1 MKSLA
6 DQIYERLR
14 RDIITGLLEPDERII
29 ELDIAERMGTSQGPV
44 REALHR
50 LERDGLVYRQA
61 RSSTRV
67 TSATTDKI
75 LELFTIRSLIE
86 SFAIKRVAPII
97 TTEQVQELEFLVEKM
112 VRAGSQGDMFL
123 LTESDMLFHRQIC
136 AWSGS
141 SALQRAWDPLYGQI
155 QRFVVQTHEQYFD
168 SLTDLAATHY
178 PIIAALKAGQADVA
192 SRVIQEHVMLI
203 WSKLEGAENLAI
215 GALQDS

>member
-14 RDIITGLLEPDERII
+14 MDIITGVLKPNQRIV

-67 TSATTDKI
+67 TSATRDEI

-97 TTEQVQELEFLVEKM
+97 TAEQIQELAFLVEKM
-112 VRAGSQGDMFL
+112 MRAGSQGDMFS

-136 AWSGS
+136 AWSGN
-141 SALQRAWDPLYGQI
+141 SALRRAWEPLYGQI

-168 SLTDLAATHY
+168 SLTDLVATHY
-178 PIIAALKAGQADVA
+178 PIIEALKAGQAEEA
-192 SRVIQEHVMLI
+192 SRIIQEHVMLI
-203 WSKLEGAENLAI
+203 WSKLERTEELAV
-215 GALQDS
+215 GKFEE